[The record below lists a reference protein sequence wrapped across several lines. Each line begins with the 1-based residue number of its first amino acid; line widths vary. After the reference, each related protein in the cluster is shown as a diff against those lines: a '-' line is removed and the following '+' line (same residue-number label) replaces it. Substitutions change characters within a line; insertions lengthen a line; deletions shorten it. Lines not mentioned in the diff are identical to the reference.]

1 MSEIVWL
8 GSLDEAQRVARERD
22 VLVLIDVFSPT

>member
-1 MSEIVWL
+1 MSEIAWL
-8 GSLDEAQRVARERD
+8 GSLDEAQRVARERH